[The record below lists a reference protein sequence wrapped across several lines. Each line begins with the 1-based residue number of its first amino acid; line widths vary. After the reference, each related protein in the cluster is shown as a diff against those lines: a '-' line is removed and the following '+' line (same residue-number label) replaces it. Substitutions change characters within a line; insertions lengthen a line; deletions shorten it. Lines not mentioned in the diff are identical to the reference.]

1 VFESRI
7 AALGLTAA
15 VALSILVVPDDVRA
29 STGSALRQAFADLWN
44 RLSTLWKAVVV
55 LATLGSAVALALLFV
70 ALFQAEPERALRVG
84 DTAAWQGL
92 DFRFRKIACH
102 KRRKDLPKWEAER
115 GPYPFLVKGEL
126 CFVYF
131 QIRNSSDESRNT
143 YALLP
148 TRTGSG
154 PSYRLRV
161 RGKEYEATTAGPM
174 LPGTL
179 VPDQEES
186 QTFIFDIPRRVE
198 PTALTLKD
206 GQGDDVEWEI
216 R

>member
-1 VFESRI
+1 V
-7 AALGLTAA
+7 TAV

-29 STGSALRQAFADLWN
+29 SSGGALRQAFASQWN
-44 RLSTLWKAVVV
+44 RLSTLWKVVV
-55 LATLGSAVALALLFV
+55 LLAALGSAVAVVLLLV
-70 ALFQAEPERALRVG
+70 ALFRAEPEERTLRVG

-102 KRRKDLPKWEAER
+102 KRRKDLPKWEVER

-126 CFVYF
+126 CFVYV
-131 QIRNSSDESRNT
+131 QIGNSSDESRNT
-143 YALLP
+143 YALVP

-161 RGKEYEATTAGPM
+161 GGKEYEATTAGPM

-186 QTFIFDIPRRVE
+186 ETFIFDIPRRVE
-198 PTALTLKD
+198 PTALTFKD
-206 GQGDDVEWEI
+206 AKGDEVEWEI